1 MGLYT
6 VDLNGREES
15 INFKNDVNRNN
26 QLELYVDVLE
36 TRLRMENLRSR
47 TIHDY
52 LKWYKHY
59 IRYCETQRIYEMQ
72 KLGTNSIYDWLDN
85 MEVADS
91 TKNIRLKSLKAC
103 LNRLYDMNYFENNY
117 WKNVKIRID
126 IKQKHGANE
135 NDVQKL
141 LSTLNL
147 NDFFGLRDAVAIL
160 LMYRTGIRN
169 STMMQVREKHF
180 DFSDNIMYLDGTIM
194 KNHKK
199 LALPIDNQ
207 LSQLLQLLIFQNS
220 KIRKHNNV
228 HNDYLFVNRTGIGI
242 CVGGSHSNTIQKR
255 LFKYS
260 NKYSIENITPHGL
273 RRGFATNL
281 LKSGANIALISKALG
296 HSSLEVTTRYLD
308 ISEKE
313 LIEGLREFQNK

>member
-6 VDLNGREES
+6 VDLKGQEGAIDFGNVKE
-15 INFKNDVNRNN
+15 KQND
-26 QLELYVDVLE
+26 LEKYLDFLE
-36 TRLRMENLRSR
+36 TRLKLENLRQR
-47 TIHDY
+47 TIKDY
-52 LKWYKHY
+52 MKWYKHY
-59 IRYCETQRIYEMQ
+59 IDYCKEQKIYSLSE
-72 KLGTNSIYDWLDN
+72 LNANSIYDWLAS

-91 TKNIRLKSLKAC
+91 TKNIRLKSLKAG
-103 LNRLYDMNYFENNY
+103 LNRLYEMHYIQFNY
-117 WKNVKIRID
+117 WKNIKIKVD

-147 NDFFGLRDAVAIL
+147 NDFFGLRDAAAIL
-160 LMYRTGIRN
+160 LMYGTGIRN
-169 STMMQVREKHF
+169 STMMHVREKHF
-180 DFSDNIMYLDGTIM
+180 DFSDSIMYLDGSIM

-199 LALPIDNQ
+199 LALPIDKQ
-207 LSQLLQLLIFQNS
+207 TTQLLQLLIQQNN
-220 KIRKHNNV
+220 KIREYNDV
-228 HNDYLFVNRTGIGI
+228 DNDYLFINRSGEGI
-242 CVGGSHSNTIQKR
+242 CKGGSNSNTIQKR

-260 NKYSIENITPHGL
+260 NQYNLENITPHGL

-281 LKSGANIALISKALG
+281 LKSGANVALISKALG

-313 LIEGLREFQNK
+313 LIDGLRKFQD

>member
-6 VDLNGREES
+6 VDLTGREDS
-15 INFKNDVNRNN
+15 IEFGNVGNKNN
-26 QLELYVDVLE
+26 ELKFFVDILE

-59 IRYCETQRIYEMQ
+59 IQYCNSQSTYEVS
-72 KLGTNSIYDWLDN
+72 KLDANSIYDWLDS
-85 MEVADS
+85 MKVSDS
-91 TKNIRLKSLKAC
+91 TKNIRLKSLKAS
-103 LNRLYDMNYFENNY
+103 LNRLYDMNYFKNNY
-117 WKNVKIRID
+117 WKNVRIRID

-147 NDFFGLRDAVAIL
+147 NDFFGLRDAAAIL

-180 DFSDNIMYLDGTIM
+180 DFSENIIYLDGSIM

-220 KIRKHNNV
+220 KIRNHNNV
-228 HNDYLFVNRTGIGI
+228 HNDYLFISRIGEGI
-242 CVGGSHSNTIQKR
+242 CVGGGHSNTIQKR

-260 NKYSIENITPHGL
+260 NKYNIENISPHGL